1 METRTNLL
9 KVLEEREFLAKEF
22 RENYTGPGLLKK
34 FKRLFRYRGEYLRYC
49 FSRFKPHLVK
59 IKTFWGEDILV
70 FFPEHFIF
78 SYIGFPPESEPEI
91 KLTKFF
97 IKNLKEDS
105 AFYDV
110 GANCG
115 YYSLLAKEIIK
126 TGEVHA
132 FEPVPKTFKILKE
145 NLSKKQG
152 VFFNQLAILNQEGQI
167 DFYDI
172 TGIASGYSTSNPD
185 VLKNRNLDFL
195 SASKKIKVQTTTL
208 DKYCI
213 NHSKPD
219 FLKIDVEG
227 AESQVIEG
235 GVATLKQNNPIIA
248 MEVWGNSFDNRSHL
262 KAIDTLSN
270 LGYKSYKIN
279 DEGELEFIEKIDP
292 ARDIL
297 KNDTFDNFIF
307 KK

>member
-1 METRTNLL
+1 MDTTKTNLL
-9 KVLEEREFLAKEF
+9 KLLEEQAALQKEF
-22 RENYTGPGLLKK
+22 EENYTGPGLLKK
-34 FKRLFRYRGEYLRYC
+34 FKRLFRYRSKYLRYC

-105 AFYDV
+105 VFYDV

-115 YYSLLAKEIIK
+115 YYSLLTKEIIK

-145 NLSKKQG
+145 NLSKKQR
-152 VFFNQLAILNQEGQI
+152 VFLNQLALFNKEGEI
-167 DFYDI
+167 DFYD
-172 TGIASGYSTSNPD
+172 GSGVGCSGGSTFDIFKRTELLN
-185 VLKNRNLDFL
+185 F
-195 SASKKIKVQTTTL
+195 KKIKIKTTTI
-208 DKYCI
+208 DKYCF
-213 NHSKPD
+213 NHLKPT

-235 GVATLKQNNPIIA
+235 GIKTLKETDPIIA
-248 MEVWGNSFDNRSHL
+248 MEVWRKSPDNNSHL
-262 KAIDTLSN
+262 KAIEILYGLD
-270 LGYKSYKIN
+270 YKSYKIN
-279 DEGELEFIEKIDP
+279 NEGELEFIEKIDP
-292 ARDIL
+292 NRDIL
-297 KNDTFDNFIF
+297 GKNMSDNFVF
-307 KK
+307 LKS